1 MRSIRRIGLPVLGAF
16 ALLLTTTTS
25 AFASA
30 TITSGGVAYTGN
42 VRATNIGGNV
52 TLSGTSTLGL
62 ITNTCTGGTLDA
74 YIQSNGLNGQ
84 LTGVGLTG
92 CTNNKGGTT
101 TVTALN
107 LPYSGGQVDYAAIAG
122 GRDGK
127 ITIFAPNL
135 NVLVRAVLTL
145 PSIGIPSL
153 TCDYGLTTS
162 TALVIDVYNGA
173 NANRPVTTNSHSQGK
188 LAGQSLQRTSS
199 DVRCPATAVANGKF
213 QIVTN
218 PGGADLVL
226 AP

>member
-1 MRSIRRIGLPVLGAF
+1 MKKIRSITLTAIGASAVLLAGAT
-16 ALLLTTTTS
+16 A

-42 VRATNIGGNV
+42 VHATNIGGNV

-62 ITNTCTGGTLDA
+62 ITNTCTTGTLDA

-84 LTGVGLTG
+84 LTGVGLSG

-101 TVTALN
+101 TITTIG
-107 LPYSGGQVDYAAIAG
+107 LPYSGGTVDYAPIAG

-127 ITIFAPNL
+127 INIAAPNPAV
-135 NVLVRAVLTL
+135 NVHAVLTL

-153 TCDYGLTTS
+153 TCDYGLTTA
-162 TALVIDVYNGA
+162 TALVIDVYNPG
-173 NANRPVTTNSHSQGK
+173 NANKPVPANTHGQGK
-188 LAGQSLQRTSS
+188 LAGQSLQRTSA

-213 QIVTN
+213 QIVTS
-218 PGGADLVL
+218 PGGADLNVG
-226 AP
+226 P